1 MKQTASILIAEDE
14 PTAREALRQLLEDE
28 GYRVFTTARGDEAL
42 ELLTDIRV
50 EAALLDVKM
59 PGRDGLS
66 ILRELQKDENAPAVL
81 VMTAY
86 GTSSIAIEAMTLGAF
101 DYLMKP
107 INFEELLILLRR
119 AIDSRRRRHDLET
132 LRSEGAQA
140 ADVQLIGSSP
150 RMQAMYKLIGQVAP
164 TDCTVLIRG
173 ESGTGKELVARAIH
187 QHSPRKERPMVK
199 VNCAAIPDTMLEA
212 ELFGH
217 EKGAF
222 TGAANRRLGKF
233 EYANGGTIFLDEISE
248 LSLGTQ
254 AKLLRVLQ
262 EHTIERL
269 GSNATIALDIRV
281 LAATN
286 RDLEAAVRSGAFRED
301 LFFRLKVVEVVAPA
315 LRERR
320 SDIPELA
327 TRLSQRS
334 AVRLRLPTPSL
345 TDEALQWL
353 GSQDWTGN
361 VRELEHALERALV
374 LSRTGIIRPEHFVAA
389 PTTAPGDTDA
399 FDSVPLEPGLHD
411 AVMRLERRML
421 ERALEACSGNRSK
434 AADLLKI
441 NRRLLYDRL
450 REFGME

>member
-42 ELLTDIRV
+42 ELLKDVRV
-50 EAALLDVKM
+50 EAAVLDVRM

-66 ILRELQKDENAPAVL
+66 ILRELQGQDNAPAVL

-101 DYLMKP
+101 DYLIKP

-119 AIDSRRRRHDLET
+119 AIESRRRTQDLET
-132 LRSEGAQA
+132 LRSVEAEA
-140 ADVQLIGSSP
+140 ADGQLIGSSP
-150 RMQAMYKLIGQVAP
+150 PMQAMYKLIGQVAP

-173 ESGTGKELVARAIH
+173 ESGTGKELIARAIH
-187 QHSPRKERPMVK
+187 QHSPRRERPLVK

-222 TGAANRRLGKF
+222 TGAAARRLGKF

-248 LSLGTQ
+248 LALETQ

-286 RDLEAAVRSGAFRED
+286 RDLETAVKNGAFRED
-301 LFFRLKVVEVVAPA
+301 LFFRLKVVEVIAPA
-315 LRERR
+315 LRDRR

-327 TRLSQRS
+327 QRLAQRS
-334 AVRLRLPTPSL
+334 AKRLRLPQPSFS
-345 TDEALQWL
+345 DEAIEWL
-353 GSQDWTGN
+353 TRQEWTGN

-374 LSRTGIIRPEHFVAA
+374 LSRGGMVRPEHFSAVPAA
-389 PTTAPGDTDA
+389 GGADL
-399 FDSVPLEPGLHD
+399 FDNVPLEMGLHD
-411 AVMRLERRML
+411 AVMRLEKRLL
-421 ERALEACSGNRSK
+421 ERALQACAGNRSR

-450 REFGME
+450 REFGIE

>member
-1 MKQTASILIAEDE
+1 MKQTASVLIAEDE
-14 PTAREALRQLLEDE
+14 PAAREALRQLLEDE
-28 GYRVFTTARGDEAL
+28 GYRVLCTARGDEAL
-42 ELLTDIRV
+42 ELLADARV
-50 EAALLDVKM
+50 EAALLDVRI

-66 ILRELQKDENAPAVL
+66 VLRELQRYDNPPAVL

-101 DYLMKP
+101 DYLTKP
-107 INFEELLILLRR
+107 INFDELLILLRR
-119 AIDSRRRRHDLET
+119 AIDSRRRSYDLENWRT
-132 LRSEGAQA
+132 QEAQSPENQI
-140 ADVQLIGSSP
+140 VGSSP
-150 RMQAMYKLIGQVAP
+150 PMQAMYKLIGQVSP

-187 QHSPRKERPMVK
+187 QHSPRRDRPLLK

-222 TGAANRRLGKF
+222 TGAAARRLGKF
-233 EYANGGTIFLDEISE
+233 EYANGGTIFLDEIGE
-248 LSLGTQ
+248 MTPGTQ

-269 GSNATIALDIRV
+269 GSNATISLDIRI

-286 RDLEAAVRSGAFRED
+286 RDLETAVRNRSFRED
-301 LFFRLKVVEVVAPA
+301 LFFRLKVVEIVVPP

-320 SDIPELA
+320 GDIPELVQA
-327 TRLSQRS
+327 LAHRS
-334 AVRLRLPTPSL
+334 ASRLRLPAAAVSE
-345 TDEALQWL
+345 EALDWL
-353 GSQDWTGN
+353 SRQDWPGN
-361 VRELEHALERALV
+361 VRELEHTIERALV
-374 LSRTGIIRPEHFVAA
+374 LSRGTAIRTDHLSA
-389 PTTAPGDTDA
+389 PVSFGGTDN
-399 FDSVPLEPGLHD
+399 FDDVPLELGLHE
-411 AVMRLERRML
+411 AVRRLERRLL
-421 ERALEACSGNRSK
+421 ERALEACSGNRSR

-450 REFGME
+450 HEFGIE

>member
-1 MKQTASILIAEDE
+1 MKQSASVLIAEDE
-14 PTAREALRQLLEDE
+14 PTAREALRELLEDE
-28 GYRVFTTARGDEAL
+28 GYRVITTARGDEAL
-42 ELLTDIRV
+42 ELLTDMRV
-50 EAALLDVKM
+50 EAAVLDVRM

-66 ILRELQKDENAPAVL
+66 ILRELQHHENAPALL

-101 DYLMKP
+101 DYLIKP

-119 AIDSRRRRHDLET
+119 AIENRRRGHDLET
-132 LRSEGAQA
+132 LRNEEAQSS
-140 ADVQLIGSSP
+140 DTQLIGSSSP
-150 RMQAMYKLIGQVAP
+150 MQAMYKLIGQVAP
-164 TDCTVLIRG
+164 TDATVLIRG
-173 ESGTGKELVARAIH
+173 ESGTGKELIARAIH
-187 QHSPRKERPMVK
+187 QHSPRKDRSMVK

-222 TGAANRRLGKF
+222 TGATARRLGKF

-269 GSNATIALDIRV
+269 GSNATISLDIRV

-286 RDLEAAVRSGAFRED
+286 RDLEGAVRSGMFRED
-301 LFFRLKVVEVVAPA
+301 LFFRLKVVEVLAPA
-315 LRERR
+315 LRDRR
-320 SDIPELA
+320 VDIPELA
-327 TRLSQRS
+327 HRLAQRS
-334 AVRLRLPTPSL
+334 AKRLRLPAPTV
-345 TDEALQWL
+345 TDEALAWL
-353 GSQDWTGN
+353 EKQDWPGN
-361 VRELEHALERALV
+361 VREMEHALERALI
-374 LSRTGIIRPEHFVAA
+374 LSRGGLVRPEHFTVSQPNVGAEM
-389 PTTAPGDTDA
+389 
-399 FDSVPLEPGLHD
+399 FDNVPLELGLHD
-411 AVMRLERRML
+411 AVMRLEKRLL
-421 ERALEACSGNRSK
+421 ERALTACAGNRSK

-450 REFGME
+450 REFGMD